1 VNRIIVG
8 LMAIVLL
15 AGVSLLAAPVIT
27 AGGAV
32 YDFGTVIEGAF
43 VTHTFVLTNS
53 GDATLTITRVTTSCG
68 CTTTDLSQTSLAPGD
83 SVNLDVNFDS
93 VGFGGQTVTKLIYV
107 ESNDPTQPKFVLQ
120 LKGNVNRAQPYN
132 IACGDLNY
140 LFYLLVDLRDQDSY
154 ASSHMLGAVN
164 IPYSELTDWMDRL
177 PTGVLIVLYDEDG
190 TKSDQAAQMLNK
202 NGFPEAKSLLG
213 GFDEWT
219 RIFKDKFVI
228 SDQDK

>member
-1 VNRIIVG
+1 MNRTIVG
-8 LMAIVLL
+8 FLAIVAL
-15 AGVSLLAAPVIT
+15 AGFSLLAAPMIT
-27 AGGAV
+27 TDSTT

-68 CTTTDLSQTSLAPGD
+68 CTTTDLSQTSLAPGG
-83 SVNLDVNFDS
+83 SVDLDVNFDS
-93 VGFGGQTVTKLIYV
+93 VGYGGKTVTKLIYV
-107 ESNDPTQPKFVLQ
+107 ESNDPAQPKFVLQ
-120 LKGNVNRAQPYN
+120 LKGSVNRAQPYN

-140 LFYLLVDLRDQDSY
+140 LFYLLVDLRSPDSY
-154 ASSHMLGAVN
+154 AASHMLGAVN
-164 IPYSELTDWMDRL
+164 IPYEELNDWIDRL

-213 GFDEWT
+213 GFNEWT

-228 SDQDK
+228 SG